1 MRPENWKDKTMGQ
14 RNDSQTF
21 ETQSEAQAYAEAAK
35 ASAILGYS
43 EVYVTG
49 PHKSD
54 TDGLWH
60 VSTKTYYG

>member
-1 MRPENWKDKTMGQ
+1 MGQ

-35 ASAILGYS
+35 ASAIMGYS